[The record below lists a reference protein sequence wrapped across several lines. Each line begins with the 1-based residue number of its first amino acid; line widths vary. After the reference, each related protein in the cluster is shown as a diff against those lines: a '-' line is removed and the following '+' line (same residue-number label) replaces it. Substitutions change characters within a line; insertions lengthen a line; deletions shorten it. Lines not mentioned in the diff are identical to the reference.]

1 MTLFGLKGKTSAA
14 IFGIDFSGPVRRCNR
29 PAGAVCFGGTGAGD
43 NTTGVF
49 ALRSAGSALRSE
61 LSGDLAATK
70 RVLDYATDAIRAL
83 GTTLNGDFT
92 RAIDTIL
99 AARGRVIVSGMG
111 KSGHVGRKIA
121 ATLASTGTP
130 AQFVHPGEASHGD
143 LGMVT
148 QGDVLLMLSNSGETR
163 ELSDLITFA
172 KRFSIPIIG
181 IASRAESSLM
191 QAADVPLVLPKFQE
205 ACSIGMAP
213 TTSTTSDI
221 GAGRCAGRG
230 ADGAP
235 RLFHR
240 SVSRSASGRRAR
252 QGADPRLRPD
262 AHRRRRCRWSP
273 KTPPCRRPSCW
284 KWRRSASAA
293 SASSTPRARLPGIT
307 DGDLARH
314 MDRGLLDRKPADV
327 MTRAPKTVM
336 ADKLAAEALA
346 FMNEKK
352 ISQLFVLGASSKS
365 KKPVGILHLHDCLRA
380 GLE

>member
-1 MTLFGLKGKTSAA
+1 MRSTAA
-14 IFGIDFSGPVRRCNR
+14 KP
-29 PAGAVCFGGTGAGD
+29 
-43 NTTGVF
+43 
-49 ALRSAGSALRSE
+49 RSE
-61 LSGDLAATK
+61 TSGDLTAAR
-70 RVLDYATDAIRAL
+70 RVLDYAMDAIKAL

-92 RAIDTIL
+92 RALDLIMATK
-99 AARGRVIVSGMG
+99 GRVIVSGMG

-181 IASRAESSLM
+181 IASRAESTLM

-213 TTSTTSDI
+213 TTSTTLTLVL
-221 GAGRCAGRG
+221 G
-230 ADGAP
+230 
-235 RLFHR
+235 
-240 SVSRSASGRRAR
+240 
-252 QGADPRLRPD
+252 D
-262 AHRRRRCRWSP
+262 ALAVALME
-273 KTPPCRRPSCW
+273 
-284 KWRRSASAA
+284 RRSFSKDQYRELHPGGALGKALIRVSDLMHSGEDMPLVVEDASMKAVVLEMA
-293 SASSTPRARLPGIT
+293 KKRFGCVGVVDAKGALVGIIT

-314 MDRGLLDRKPADV
+314 MEDRGLLDRKPSDV
-327 MTRAPKTVM
+327 MTRAPKTFV

-346 FMNEKK
+346 FMNAKK
-352 ISQLFVLGASSKS
+352 ITQLFVLDPDAKA
-365 KKPVGILHLHDCLRA
+365 KKPAGILHMHDCLRA

>member
-1 MTLFGLKGKTSAA
+1 M
-14 IFGIDFSGPVRRCNR
+14 
-29 PAGAVCFGGTGAGD
+29 
-43 NTTGVF
+43 
-49 ALRSAGSALRSE
+49 RSAGPVAKSE
-61 LSGDLAATK
+61 LSGDLVAAR

-83 GTTLNGDFT
+83 GTMLDGDFT

-148 QGDVLLMLSNSGETR
+148 KDDVLLMLSNSGETR

-172 KRFSIPIIG
+172 KRFSIPIVG
-181 IASRAESSLM
+181 IASRADSTLM
-191 QAADVPLVLPKFQE
+191 QASDVALVLPKFQE

-213 TTSTTSDI
+213 TTSTTLTLVL
-221 GAGRCAGRG
+221 G
-230 ADGAP
+230 
-235 RLFHR
+235 
-240 SVSRSASGRRAR
+240 
-252 QGADPRLRPD
+252 D
-262 AHRRRRCRWSP
+262 ALAVALME
-273 KTPPCRRPSCW
+273 
-284 KWRRSASAA
+284 RRSFSADQYRVLHPGGALGKALIRVSDLMHAGDEIPIVAENASMQDVVLEMATKRFGCVGIVDA
-293 SASSTPRARLPGIT
+293 KGALAGMIT

-327 MTRAPKTVM
+327 MTRAPKTVTS
-336 ADKLAAEALA
+336 DKLAAEALA

-352 ISQLFVLGASSKS
+352 ISQLFVLGAGGKN
-365 KKPVGILHLHDCLRA
+365 KKPTGILHLHDCLRA

>member
-1 MTLFGLKGKTSAA
+1 M
-14 IFGIDFSGPVRRCNR
+14 
-29 PAGAVCFGGTGAGD
+29 
-43 NTTGVF
+43 
-49 ALRSAGSALRSE
+49 RSAGPALRSE
-61 LSGDLAATK
+61 LSGDLAAAK

-83 GTTLNGDFT
+83 GATLNGDFT
-92 RAIDTIL
+92 RAIDTIM
-99 AARGRVIVSGMG
+99 ATKGRVIVSGMG

-213 TTSTTSDI
+213 TTSTTLTLVL
-221 GAGRCAGRG
+221 G
-230 ADGAP
+230 
-235 RLFHR
+235 
-240 SVSRSASGRRAR
+240 
-252 QGADPRLRPD
+252 D
-262 AHRRRRCRWSP
+262 ALAVALME
-273 KTPPCRRPSCW
+273 
-284 KWRRSASAA
+284 RRSFSADQY
-293 SASSTPRARLPGIT
+293 RELHPGGALGKALIRVSDLMHTGEEMPLVSEDAAMQDVVLEMAKKRFGCVGLVDAKGALAGIIT

-314 MDRGLLDRKPADV
+314 MDRKLFDRKPAEI
-327 MTRAPKTVM
+327 MTRAPKTYP

-346 FMNEKK
+346 FMNAKK
-352 ISQLFVLGASSKS
+352 ITQLFVLGPASKS